1 MQVEFRERIPDRGPP
16 AKRTIQGNVSKYH
29 PFVTSLDRNKGNSGM
44 SRSAR
49 KENIALEI
57 CFKMILAMS
66 VPT

>member
-1 MQVEFRERIPDRGPP
+1 MQIEFRERIPDRGPP

-49 KENIALEI
+49 KESIA
-57 CFKMILAMS
+57 
-66 VPT
+66 